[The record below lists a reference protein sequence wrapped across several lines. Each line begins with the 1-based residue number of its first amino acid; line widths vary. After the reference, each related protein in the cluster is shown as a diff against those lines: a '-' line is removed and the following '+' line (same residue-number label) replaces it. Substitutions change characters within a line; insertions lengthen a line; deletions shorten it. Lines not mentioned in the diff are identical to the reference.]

1 MKFSFGIDEAAKFVW
16 KLIEE
21 TTGAKQNYLPINPIS
36 PANVIWEKFM
46 SNLIKVEFP
55 GGTPRE
61 VIESFEKEIQ
71 QQEGV
76 TDVGQDGSR
85 GFDVDSLKVWIEI
98 ATMTVALAKPVLEMI
113 MARIRDRNIKG
124 VKFKVKGVEVTVD
137 DIQPEDLEKILLG
150 LRLPSS
156 DSH

>member
-1 MKFSFGIDEAAKFVW
+1 
-16 KLIEE
+16 
-21 TTGAKQNYLPINPIS
+21 
-36 PANVIWEKFM
+36 M

-61 VIESFEKEIQ
+61 IIESFEKEIQ

-85 GFDVDSLKVWIEI
+85 GFDAASLKVWIEI
-98 ATMTVALAKPVLEMI
+98 ATMTVALAKPIFEMI
-113 MARIRDRNIKG
+113 MERIRDRNIKG
-124 VKFKVKGVEVTVD
+124 VKVKVSGVEFTID
-137 DIQPEDLEKILLG
+137 DIQPGDLEKILLG
-150 LRLPSS
+150 LRLPSG